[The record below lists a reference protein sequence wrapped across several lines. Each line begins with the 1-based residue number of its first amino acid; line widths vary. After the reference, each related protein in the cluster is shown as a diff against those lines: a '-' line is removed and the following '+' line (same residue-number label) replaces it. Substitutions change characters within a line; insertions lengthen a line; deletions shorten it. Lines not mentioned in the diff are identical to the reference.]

1 MYGTNLITLGNF
13 YTGQLDRLNITCA
26 IRQSITPVS
35 KKYHTFDLIIACLLS
50 IVIYLMCIV
59 GWYYRKGPGY
69 Q

>member
-13 YTGQLDRLNITCA
+13 YTGQLDRINITCA
-26 IRQSITPVS
+26 IHQSITPVS
-35 KKYHTFDLIIACLLS
+35 KKYHTFDLIVACLLS
-50 IVIYLMCIV
+50 IVICLMCIV